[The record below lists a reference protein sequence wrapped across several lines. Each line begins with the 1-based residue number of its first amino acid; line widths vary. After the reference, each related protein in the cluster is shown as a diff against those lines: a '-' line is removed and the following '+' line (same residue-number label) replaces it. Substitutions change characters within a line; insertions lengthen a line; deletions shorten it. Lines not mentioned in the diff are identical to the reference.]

1 MSVVALS
8 NGEEQ
13 SDMKRKWTTIRIEED
28 IEKQLSAR
36 GRFGQSYNDVI
47 AEVLNELEGLKKGK
61 RRFP

>member
-1 MSVVALS
+1 MSVVALT

-47 AEVLNELEGLKKGK
+47 AEILEELGTLKKK
-61 RRFP
+61 KQ